1 MSKNL
6 CIWKCQLR
14 NSLWVQYAQPWL
26 EGWLLSALYV
36 CYLQAEG
43 NLRPTMSIP
52 ARRRQRPAG
61 ESPTEAGEQSSV
73 QSLTLPLRPLCFL
86 SLSLFTSLNAY
97 LLDLI
102 FSSSQCLAMLAQI
115 KSLVWTDSHM
125 LQPSLWINKYLLRD
139 DCSQLVFSTFLDLW
153 LHPFLICSCQQL
165 PWPDVRGIRRKDW
178 YRE

>member
-1 MSKNL
+1 MSA
-6 CIWKCQLR
+6 
-14 NSLWVQYAQPWL
+14 VAQPWL

-43 NLRPTMSIP
+43 NLRPTVSIP
-52 ARRRQRPAG
+52 ARRSQRPAG
-61 ESPTEAGEQSSV
+61 ESLREGGEQSPV
-73 QSLTLPLRPLCFL
+73 QSLTLPLRPFCFL
-86 SLSLFTSLNAY
+86 SLSLSLSFSLSPFTSLNAY

-115 KSLVWTDSHM
+115 KSLVWIDSHM
-125 LQPSLWINKYLLRD
+125 LQPSLWIDKYSLRD
-139 DCSQLVFSTFLDLW
+139 DCSQLVFSTFWDLW
-153 LHPFLICSCQQL
+153 LHPFLIYSCQQL

>member
-1 MSKNL
+1 MYVTCRLKATWGPQ
-6 CIWKCQLR
+6 CPFQLEDIR
-14 NSLWVQYAQPWL
+14 D
-26 EGWLLSALYV
+26 
-36 CYLQAEG
+36 LQG
-43 NLRPTMSIP
+43 NLRQ
-52 ARRRQRPAG
+52 RQ
-61 ESPTEAGEQSSV
+61 ESSHQC
-73 QSLTLPLRPLCFL
+73 SLLLCLWGHSAFSL

-125 LQPSLWINKYLLRD
+125 LQPSLWIDKYLLRD